1 MWLTEIFVIL
11 NHHFLPF
18 QPPDKPENQNFKIE
32 DMKRYSWDMKCN
44 RISCHS
50 GPFFALLQPKKSKF
64 WKSGKKSGDIIILH
78 VYHKWESYDVWFL
91 RYWVLRTDFFIIL
104 GHFLPFYNPKNQN
117 FEKMKKKNTCR
128 YYHFTQVYQKSWSY
142 AILFLRYST
151 WQMLSYIPSLPFW
164 TGGSCFERL
173 SPVLL
178 FDLEI
183 SCFEGNISKL
193 SIF

>member
-91 RYWVLRTDFFIIL
+91 RYWVQRTDFFIIL

-117 FEKMKKKNTCR
+117 FEKLGKKHQEIWSFYTSVPKILIIC
-128 YYHFTQVYQKSWSY
+128 YAVPEIWHVMDVIVIFHF
-142 AILFLRYST
+142 
-151 WQMLSYIPSLPFW
+151 
-164 TGGSCFERL
+164 G
-173 SPVLL
+173 LL
-178 FDLEI
+178 FAL
-183 SCFEGNISKL
+183 L
-193 SIF
+193 PT